1 MGDKMEIRNIR
12 IEDAENYLDMLL
24 NLDKE
29 TKFMMD
35 EPGERPTDIN
45 ALKNAIEKSINDNN
59 LFLVVTYKE
68 NIVGFLSIQRGEY
81 RRIRHTG
88 YLVVGI
94 REKYRGMGIGNAL
107 FSKIDTWAM
116 ENNITRL
123 ELTVI
128 CSNTIAKHLYEKNG
142 FIVEGIKKK
151 AMIIDDKYVDV
162 FSMAKIYL

>member
-1 MGDKMEIRNIR
+1 MEIRNIR

-29 TKFMMD
+29 TKFMMF
-35 EPGERPTDIN
+35 EPGERSTDIN
-45 ALKNAIEKSINDNN
+45 AVKNAIKKSINDNN

>member
-29 TKFMMD
+29 TKFMMF
-35 EPGERPTDIN
+35 EPGERSTDIN
-45 ALKNAIEKSINDNN
+45 AVKNAIKKSINDNN

>member
-1 MGDKMEIRNIR
+1 
-12 IEDAENYLDMLL
+12 
-24 NLDKE
+24 
-29 TKFMMD
+29 
-35 EPGERPTDIN
+35 
-45 ALKNAIEKSINDNN
+45 
-59 LFLVVTYKE
+59 
-68 NIVGFLSIQRGEY
+68 
-81 RRIRHTG
+81 
-88 YLVVGI
+88 
-94 REKYRGMGIGNAL
+94 MGIGNAL

>member
-29 TKFMMD
+29 TKFMMY

-45 ALKNAIEKSINDNN
+45 ALKNAIKKSINDNN

>member
-1 MGDKMEIRNIR
+1 M
-12 IEDAENYLDMLL
+12 ML
-24 NLDKE
+24 
-29 TKFMMD
+29 

-45 ALKNAIEKSINDNN
+45 ALKNAIKKSINDNN

>member
-29 TKFMMD
+29 TKFMMF
-35 EPGERPTDIN
+35 EPGERSTDIN
-45 ALKNAIEKSINDNN
+45 AVKNAIKKSINDNN

-68 NIVGFLSIQRGEY
+68 NIVGFLSIQKGEY

-94 REKYRGMGIGNAL
+94 REKYRGMGIGSKL

-116 ENNITRL
+116 ENNITRI

-128 CSNTIAKHLYEKNG
+128 YSNTIAKHLYEKNG
-142 FIVEGIKKK
+142 FIVESIKKN

>member
-1 MGDKMEIRNIR
+1 
-12 IEDAENYLDMLL
+12 
-24 NLDKE
+24 
-29 TKFMMD
+29 MMF

-94 REKYRGMGIGNAL
+94 REKYRGMGIGSEL

-116 ENNITRL
+116 ENNITRI

-128 CSNTIAKHLYEKNG
+128 YSNTIAKHLYEKNG
-142 FIVEGIKKK
+142 FIVEGINKK

>member
-1 MGDKMEIRNIR
+1 M
-12 IEDAENYLDMLL
+12 ML
-24 NLDKE
+24 
-29 TKFMMD
+29 

-45 ALKNAIEKSINDNN
+45 AVKNTIEKSIDDNN
-59 LFLVVTYKE
+59 LFLVATHKE
-68 NIVGFLSIQRGEY
+68 NIVGFLSIQKGEY

-94 REKYRGMGIGNAL
+94 REKYRGMGIGSEL

>member
-29 TKFMMD
+29 TKFMMF

-45 ALKNAIEKSINDNN
+45 ALKNAIKKSINDNN

-151 AMIIDDKYVDV
+151 AMIIDDKYLDV

>member
-1 MGDKMEIRNIR
+1 MEIRNIR

-29 TKFMMD
+29 TKFMMF

>member
-29 TKFMMD
+29 TKFMMF
-35 EPGERPTDIN
+35 EPGERSTDIN
-45 ALKNAIEKSINDNN
+45 AVKNAIKKSINDNN

-151 AMIIDDKYVDV
+151 AMIIDDKYVDL

>member
-1 MGDKMEIRNIR
+1 MEIRNIR

-29 TKFMMD
+29 TKFMMF

-116 ENNITRL
+116 KNNITRL

-128 CSNTIAKHLYEKNG
+128 CSNTIPKHLYEKNG

>member
-1 MGDKMEIRNIR
+1 M
-12 IEDAENYLDMLL
+12 ML
-24 NLDKE
+24 
-29 TKFMMD
+29 

-45 ALKNAIEKSINDNN
+45 AVKNTIEKSIDDNN
-59 LFLVVTYKE
+59 LFLVATHKE

-94 REKYRGMGIGNAL
+94 REKYRGMGIGSEL

-142 FIVEGIKKK
+142 FIVEGIKKN
-151 AMIIDDKYVDV
+151 AMIIDDKYVDE
-162 FSMAKIYL
+162 FSMAKIYC

>member
-1 MGDKMEIRNIR
+1 M
-12 IEDAENYLDMLL
+12 ML
-24 NLDKE
+24 
-29 TKFMMD
+29 

-45 ALKNAIEKSINDNN
+45 AVKNTIEKSIDDNN
-59 LFLVVTYKE
+59 LFLVATHKE
-68 NIVGFLSIQRGEY
+68 NIVGFLSIQKGEY

-94 REKYRGMGIGNAL
+94 REKYRGMGIGSEL

-116 ENNITRL
+116 ENNITRI

-128 CSNTIAKHLYEKNG
+128 YSNTIAKHLYEKNG

>member
-1 MGDKMEIRNIR
+1 
-12 IEDAENYLDMLL
+12 
-24 NLDKE
+24 
-29 TKFMMD
+29 MMY
-35 EPGERPTDIN
+35 ELGERPTDIN

-116 ENNITRL
+116 ENNITRI

-128 CSNTIAKHLYEKNG
+128 YSNTIAKHLYEKNG

>member
-1 MGDKMEIRNIR
+1 
-12 IEDAENYLDMLL
+12 
-24 NLDKE
+24 
-29 TKFMMD
+29 MMF
-35 EPGERPTDIN
+35 EPGERSTDIN
-45 ALKNAIEKSINDNN
+45 AVKNAIKKSINDNN

>member
-29 TKFMMD
+29 TKFMMF

-59 LFLVVTYKE
+59 LFLVATHKE

-128 CSNTIAKHLYEKNG
+128 CSNTIAKHLYEKNR

>member
-1 MGDKMEIRNIR
+1 M
-12 IEDAENYLDMLL
+12 ML
-24 NLDKE
+24 
-29 TKFMMD
+29 

-142 FIVEGIKKK
+142 FIVESIKKN

>member
-29 TKFMMD
+29 TKFMMY

-45 ALKNAIEKSINDNN
+45 AVKNAIEKSINDNN
-59 LFLVVTYKE
+59 LFLVATHKE

-94 REKYRGMGIGNAL
+94 REKYRGMGIGSEL

>member
-1 MGDKMEIRNIR
+1 MEIRNIR

-29 TKFMMD
+29 TKFMMF

-45 ALKNAIEKSINDNN
+45 AVKNAIKKSINDNN

>member
-29 TKFMMD
+29 TKFMMF

-45 ALKNAIEKSINDNN
+45 AVKNAIKKSINDNN

>member
-29 TKFMMD
+29 TKFMMF

-45 ALKNAIEKSINDNN
+45 AVKNAIKKSINDNN

-94 REKYRGMGIGNAL
+94 REKYRGMGIGSEL